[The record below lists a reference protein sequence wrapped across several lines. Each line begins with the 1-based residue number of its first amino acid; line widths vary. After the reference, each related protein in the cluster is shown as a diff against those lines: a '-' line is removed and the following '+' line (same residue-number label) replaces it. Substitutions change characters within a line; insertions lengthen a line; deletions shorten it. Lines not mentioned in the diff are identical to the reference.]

1 MPVDPIRTGRVS
13 SVKKPILAL
22 SLFVAALSAHAQDF
36 PSKPIKV
43 IVPFAPGSAV
53 DFSSRFHAEK
63 LSQVLGRPVVV
74 ENRPGAN
81 SVIGFMAV
89 KEAPADGHTILAAS
103 NSTMTVNP
111 WTVKNLP
118 YDPLKDFRPI
128 AGLFRGHAAF
138 VVPAG
143 SRARTLQDLI
153 AAGRSGELTV
163 GTYAT
168 GYSLFTHLFSQESG
182 AKITIVPYKG
192 LSQALTDLTGGN
204 LDLAVV
210 DLGGALPFV
219 RDGRARVLAVSGEN
233 RNPELPDV
241 PTVRESGLPG
251 YLAYTWVAFFMRA
264 GVPDANADKIA
275 AAMQKVLDTQEAR
288 DFTRKHGAEQMPYGP
303 DALGRFLRTEH
314 ERLRGIAQ
322 AAGIKPE

>member
-1 MPVDPIRTGRVS
+1 MN
-13 SVKKPILAL
+13 KLILAL
-22 SLFVAALSAHAQDF
+22 SLLVAATVGHAQDY
-36 PSKPIKV
+36 PNKPIKV
-43 IVPFAPGSAV
+43 VVPFAPGSAV

-63 LSQVLGRPVVV
+63 LAQVLGTPVVV

-89 KEAPADGHTILAAS
+89 KDAPADGYTILAAS

-138 VVPAG
+138 VVPAN
-143 SRARTLQDLI
+143 SKAKSLQDLI
-153 AAGRSGELTV
+153 AAGRSGEVTV

-168 GYSLFTHLFSQESG
+168 GYSLFTHLFAQESG
-182 AKITIVPYKG
+182 AKVVIVPYKG
-192 LSQALTDLTGGN
+192 LGQAMTDLVGGN

-219 RDGRARVLAVSGEN
+219 RDGRARMLAVSGET
-233 RNPELPDV
+233 RNPEQPDV
-241 PTVRESGLPG
+241 PTVREAGLPG
-251 YLAYTWVAFFMRA
+251 YAAYTWVAFFMHAR
-264 GVPDANADKIA
+264 VPDAYADRIA
-275 AAMQKVLDTQEAR
+275 AAMQKVLDTPEAR
-288 DFTRKHGAEQMPYGP
+288 DFTRKHGAEQMPHGP
-303 DALGRFLRTEH
+303 EALGKFLRVEY

-322 AAGIKPE
+322 AAGVKPE

>member
-1 MPVDPIRTGRVS
+1 MPS
-13 SVKKPILAL
+13 SRPLEEIALKKLLLAL
-22 SLFVAALSAHAQDF
+22 SMLCAAVSAHAQDY
-36 PSKPIKV
+36 PNRPIKV

-63 LSQVLGRPVVV
+63 LSQALGGRPVVV

-89 KEAPADGHTILAAS
+89 KDAPADGYTILAAS

-138 VVPAG
+138 VVPAA
-143 SRARTLQDLI
+143 SKVRTLQDLI
-153 AAGRSGELTV
+153 AAGKAADLNV

-168 GYSLFTHLFSQESG
+168 GYSLFTHLFAQESG
-182 AKITIVPYKG
+182 AKVAIVPYKG
-192 LSQALTDLTGGN
+192 LSQAMTDLTGGN
-204 LDLAVV
+204 IDLTVV

-219 RDGRARVLAVSGEN
+219 RDGRARAIAVSGET

-251 YLAYTWVAFFMRA
+251 YLAYTWVAFFMRS
-264 GVPDANADKIA
+264 GVPDAHAEKIA

-288 DFTRKHGAEQMPYGP
+288 DFARKHGAEQMPYGP
-303 DALGRFLRTEH
+303 EALGRFLRTEH

>member
-1 MPVDPIRTGRVS
+1 MN
-13 SVKKPILAL
+13 KLILAL
-22 SLFVAALSAHAQDF
+22 AMLVATATGHAQDY
-36 PSKPIKV
+36 PNKPIKV

-89 KEAPADGHTILAAS
+89 KDAPADGYTILAAS

-138 VVPAG
+138 VVPAN
-143 SRARTLQDLI
+143 SKAKSLADLI
-153 AAGRSGELTV
+153 ASGKAGELTV

-182 AKITIVPYKG
+182 AKVTIVPYKG
-192 LSQALTDLTGGN
+192 LSQALTDLAGGS
-204 LDLAVV
+204 LDLSVV

-219 RDGRARVLAVSGEN
+219 RDGRARMLAVSGET
-233 RNPELPDV
+233 RNPEVPDV
-241 PTVRESGLPG
+241 PTVREGGLPG

-264 GVPDANADKIA
+264 GVPDAHAEKIA
-275 AAMQKVLDTQEAR
+275 AAMQKVLDTPEAR
-288 DFTRKHGAEQMPYGP
+288 EFTRKHGAEQMPYGP
-303 DALGRFLRTEH
+303 EALGRFVRVEYD
-314 ERLRGIAQ
+314 RLRGIAQ
-322 AAGIKPE
+322 AAGVKPE

>member
-1 MPVDPIRTGRVS
+1 M
-13 SVKKPILAL
+13 KKLIL
-22 SLFVAALSAHAQDF
+22 SLLLLSAAMLARAQDY
-36 PSKPIKV
+36 PNRPIKV

-89 KEAPADGHTILAAS
+89 KDAPADGYTILAAS

-128 AGLFRGHAAF
+128 AGLFRGHAVFA
-138 VVPAG
+138 VPAA
-143 SRARTLQDLI
+143 SKVRSVADLI
-153 AAGRSGELTV
+153 AAGKASELNV
-163 GTYAT
+163 GTYST
-168 GYSLFTHLFSQESG
+168 GYSLFTYLFAQEAG
-182 AKITIVPYKG
+182 AKVSIVPYKG
-192 LSQALTDLTGGN
+192 LSQALTDLTGGS

-219 RDGRARVLAVSGEN
+219 RDGRARAIAVSGES

-241 PTVRESGLPG
+241 PTMRESGLPG
-251 YLAYTWVAFFMRA
+251 YLAYTWVAFFMRSS
-264 GVPDANADKIA
+264 VPDAYAEKIA
-275 AAMQKVLDTQEAR
+275 AAMQKVLDTPEAR
-288 DFTRKHGAEQMPYGP
+288 DFARKHGAEQMPHAP
-303 DALGRFLRTEH
+303 EAMGRFLRVEYD
-314 ERLRGIAQ
+314 RLRGIAQ
-322 AAGIKPE
+322 AAGVKPE

>member
-1 MPVDPIRTGRVS
+1 MKKLIL
-13 SVKKPILAL
+13 SVLLLLVATLAR
-22 SLFVAALSAHAQDF
+22 AQDY
-36 PSKPIKV
+36 PNRPIKV
-43 IVPFAPGSAV
+43 VVPFAPGSAV

-63 LSQVLGRPVVV
+63 LSQVLGRPVIV

-89 KEAPADGHTILAAS
+89 KDAPADGYTILAAS

-128 AGLFRGHAAF
+128 AGLFRGHAVFA
-138 VVPAG
+138 VPAG
-143 SRARTLQDLI
+143 SKIRTLADLI
-153 AAGRSGELTV
+153 AAGKAGELNV
-163 GTYAT
+163 GTYST
-168 GYSLFTHLFSQESG
+168 GYSLFAHLLAQETG
-182 AKITIVPYKG
+182 AKIAIVPYKG
-192 LSQALTDLTGGN
+192 LAQAMTDLTGN
-204 LDLAVV
+204 SLDLTVV

-219 RDGRARVLAVSGEN
+219 RDGRARAIAVTGEA

-241 PTVRESGLPG
+241 PTVRESGIPG

-264 GVPDANADKIA
+264 GVPDAHAEKIS
-275 AAMQKVLDTQEAR
+275 AAMQKVLETPEAR
-288 DFTRKHGAEQMPYGP
+288 EFTRKHGAEQLPPGP
-303 DALGRFLRTEH
+303 EALGRFLRVEYD
-314 ERLRGIAQ
+314 RLRGIAQ